1 MNMDSRRKG
10 MEQRVKKWASRAK
23 ELDLLRGG
31 AVLLMIMD
39 HFFFDL
45 WGLLPGLFEAYPRSL
60 ELLGRNYWGWEV
72 RAVIRPVILFVF
84 FSLTGVCSSFSRSN
98 LARGGKLF
106 AVAMVLTGGT
116 FAAGYLTG
124 DLDLTITCGVLHCI
138 ALALLLVGIT
148 EKLHLNKWGYLGIGL
163 LLWGAGI
170 AINLMAQPKLVSYYA
185 EPFLPL
191 LGKSFLGFTM
201 CGSDCFAFPEVCG
214 QILIGV
220 FLGKQFYRERKSLLK
235 SPYRN
240 HPLTFLGRHSL
251 WVYFAHQ
258 ILLPLLAAGVLLAM
272 GYTLAL

>member
-1 MNMDSRRKG
+1 
-10 MEQRVKKWASRAK
+10 MEQRIGKWASRAK
-23 ELDLLRGG
+23 ELDLLRGI
-31 AVLLMIMD
+31 AVLLMIAD

-45 WGLLPGLFEAYPRSL
+45 FGLLPGLFTDYPRAL
-60 ELLGRNYWGWEV
+60 MLLGRNYWGWEV
-72 RAVIRPVILFVF
+72 RAVIRPIVLFVF
-84 FSLTGVCSSFSRSN
+84 FSLTGICSSFSRSN

-106 AVAMVLTGGT
+106 AVAMVLTAGT
-116 FAAGYLTG
+116 FAAGYLTH

-138 ALALLLVGIT
+138 ALSLLLVGVT
-148 EKLHLNKWGYLGIGL
+148 EKLHLNKWGYLSIGL

-170 AINLMAQPKLVSYYA
+170 AVNLIAQPELTSYYR
-185 EPFLPL
+185 EPFFPL
-191 LGKSFLGFTM
+191 LGKSFLGLAM

-214 QILIGV
+214 QIFLGV

-258 ILLPLLAAGVLLAM
+258 ILLPLLTAGVLFAM